1 MPAFLALERPMAM
14 ACFLLVT
21 FLPLPDLSVPSF
33 LSFISVSTLLPAAGE
48 YFRAD
53 NFLPAVFF
61 FALLEFFFA
70 AFLVAIL
77 YPPRES
83 DVALVKAVVLFSRK
97 VPMPL
102 YVLPHVPACCSTT
115 QRAAHPAGG
124 PVDRPQSSMR
134 CRRAYL
140 SRKT

>member
-1 MPAFLALERPMAM
+1 MPAFLALERPIAM

-53 NFLPAVFF
+53 DFLPAGFFFALPVF

-70 AFLVAIL
+70 AFLVAML
-77 YPPRES
+77 YPPRNS
-83 DVALVKAVVLFSRK
+83 DVALVKAVVLFARK

-102 YVLPHVPACCSTT
+102 RVLPHVPACCSTT
-115 QRAAHPAGG
+115 LRVERRANA
-124 PVDRPQSSMR
+124 PVDR
-134 CRRAYL
+134 
-140 SRKT
+140 